1 MSTDEW
7 TAHQS
12 FHSWQ
17 LLKALST
24 VPVSIPSTAVSLVK
38 KMSALKNVLK
48 DLKSLDPSNVSEIR
62 VELSV
67 QGTSE
72 VATDLASQ
80 YILLDRLPDG
90 VEVAKMI
97 RFWRHISSKNWC
109 SYQHIETLNIFYNLL
124 SSDTGSQQESLVHIS
139 SWPPGLHHATACT
152 SGRTS

>member
-1 MSTDEW
+1 M
-7 TAHQS
+7 
-12 FHSWQ
+12 
-17 LLKALST
+17 
-24 VPVSIPSTAVSLVK
+24 PVSIPSTAVSLVK

-97 RFWRHISSKNWC
+97 RF
-109 SYQHIETLNIFYNLL
+109 
-124 SSDTGSQQESLVHIS
+124 
-139 SWPPGLHHATACT
+139 
-152 SGRTS
+152 